1 MISKVSTSTTTFI
14 ANVSLESSQ
23 LWQSKMRFRME
34 KLQSSQ
40 MPRLLAQRCRNARFL
55 SGHSNG
61 AGIDLMRTR
70 LTECPSENHHA
81 YYQTVN
87 NKRFQRARLQI
98 AYEESY
104 YKIPRDS

>member
-14 ANVSLESSQ
+14 ANVSLERPQ

-40 MPRLLAQRCRNARFL
+40 IPRLLAQRCRKSRFL

-61 AGIDLMRTR
+61 AGIALMRTC
-70 LTECPSENHHA
+70 LMECPSENHHTHH
-81 YYQTVN
+81 QTVN

-104 YKIPRDS
+104 YKIPSDS